1 MKKKEIVKPV
11 DAPQQVSSYS
21 EDIREIKELLKKI
34 LEKIPEIRINGG
46 FE

>member
-21 EDIREIKELLKKI
+21 EDIREIKDLLQRILEAISLLK
-34 LEKIPEIRINGG
+34 LNGG
-46 FE
+46 F